1 VAARGIDRN
10 QAARRSR
17 SIADRHLAGAA
28 DHLALLEEA
37 VARRPLDT
45 RGRDMAE
52 ALLATMRR
60 SFTVMLTHRATVLR
74 KLDGE
79 GPGAPLAGAEV
90 SRPSYS
96 RRRSPALTEGK

>member
-1 VAARGIDRN
+1 MAQPWPD
-10 QAARRSR
+10 RRSAEAHLA
-17 SIADRHLAGAA
+17 IADRHLAEAA
-28 DHLALLEEA
+28 DHLALFEEA

>member
-1 VAARGIDRN
+1 MAKPWPD
-10 QAARRSR
+10 RRSAEAHLA
-17 SIADRHLAGAA
+17 IADRHLAEAA
-28 DHLALLEEA
+28 DHLALFEEA

-45 RGRDMAE
+45 RSRDMAE

-79 GPGAPLAGAEV
+79 VRDPSAALRSVGPPTRAADRQRCRKV
-90 SRPSYS
+90 SS
-96 RRRSPALTEGK
+96 